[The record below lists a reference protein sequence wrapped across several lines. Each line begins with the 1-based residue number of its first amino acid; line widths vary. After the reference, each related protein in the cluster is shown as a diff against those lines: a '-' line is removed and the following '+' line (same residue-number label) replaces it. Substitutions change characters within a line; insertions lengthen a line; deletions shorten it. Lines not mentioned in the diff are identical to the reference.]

1 MRGNTLE
8 QVEILST
15 LTPDELVPSDH
26 PIRRIR
32 VIVDRALAE
41 LHADFDAMYSRVGR
55 PSIAPERLLKACLLI
70 ALYTVRSER
79 QFCERLR
86 YDMLFKWFLNMNIG
100 DPAFDATTFSKNRD
114 RLLDHEVA
122 HRFFDEVRGEAERR
136 QLLSDDHFTV
146 DGTLLE
152 AWASVK
158 SFRPKDDDSAPPSG
172 RNPAVDFHGQRRPPQ
187 RHPSID
193 HGPGGAPGQEER
205 CRRFPIGKL
214 LQREFAWLALAPRDH
229 VP

>member
-26 PIRRIR
+26 PIRRIK

-100 DPAFDATTFSKNRD
+100 DPAFDATTFSR
-114 RLLDHEVA
+114 
-122 HRFFDEVRGEAERR
+122 
-136 QLLSDDHFTV
+136 T
-146 DGTLLE
+146 GTGCSTTR
-152 AWASVK
+152 W
-158 SFRPKDDDSAPPSG
+158 
-172 RNPAVDFHGQRRPPQ
+172 
-187 RHPSID
+187 
-193 HGPGGAPGQEER
+193 
-205 CRRFPIGKL
+205 PIGSSMRCAVRRSAGSCSPTITSRWTARFWKPGH
-214 LQREFAWLALAPRDH
+214 R
-229 VP
+229 